1 MQTAEVKPG
10 KKGKGGRNHR
20 PGQSGHWESGTNTTG
35 FPHLPF
41 GRCDWTRGWW
51 EHHPFHYGWEQWS
64 GKMSLPRLRDKAEHL
79 LTRVSFSV
87 FQEGSIKP
95 SVSSASH
102 LWHQPPSADIF
113 ALGWRGLSFTS
124 LGRGEGAWVLQ
135 AMGLGNSWISK
146 TSFLKYSL
154 VLFPTQLLPS
164 L

>member
-20 PGQSGHWESGTNTTG
+20 PGQSGHRESTTNTTG

-51 EHHPFHYGWEQWS
+51 EHHPFYYGWEQWS

-79 LTRVSFSV
+79 LTRVSFCFSGRLHKALSKFCFSSV
-87 FQEGSIKP
+87 APASICR
-95 SVSSASH
+95 H
-102 LWHQPPSADIF
+102 LCF
-113 ALGWRGLSFTS
+113 RMGVLSFTS